1 MTPPPHQY
9 EMSARDRRKMQK
21 SLRSRRRENEKL
33 IKFMNSAACMDH
45 LWQIFSGQKQ
55 CERHRLYQSEATR
68 RSLLWSGIGPFQLDQ
83 DDDQVSI
90 NPPNMWCWDAGPAKV
105 MSV

>member
-1 MTPPPHQY
+1 MTSLHQY
-9 EMSARDRRKMQK
+9 EMTALDRRRMQK

-33 IKFMNSAACMDH
+33 MKFMNSAACMDH

-55 CERHRLYQSEATR
+55 CERHKLYQSEATR

-83 DDDQVSI
+83 DDDQVGAA
-90 NPPNMWCWDAGPAKV
+90 PVTLCWDVGLAKV
-105 MSV
+105 MSG